1 MWFLTGWFSEPGP
14 RLGSVMIHKGT
25 VVMEAVV
32 VVVVVVM
39 VVVVEVVVVVMVT
52 IHVC

>member
-25 VVMEAVV
+25 AVMEAVV
-32 VVVVVVM
+32 VVVVVA
-39 VVVVEVVVVVMVT
+39 VVVT
-52 IHVC
+52 FHVC